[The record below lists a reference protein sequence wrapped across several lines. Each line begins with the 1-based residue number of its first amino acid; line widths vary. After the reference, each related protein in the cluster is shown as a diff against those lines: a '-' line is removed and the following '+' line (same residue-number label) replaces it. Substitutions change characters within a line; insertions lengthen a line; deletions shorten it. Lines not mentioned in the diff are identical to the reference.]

1 MKLFQERVM
10 RTKLDISVYG
20 IVCNLVLVMNNAGY
34 LTFITNQSIK
44 MLARR
49 LKYVISIHFKIYW

>member
-1 MKLFQERVM
+1 M